1 MKCVCLFLTRTGFL
15 SSPLSIFSFFIQ
27 IFARQKNFP
36 LRILSFLWSKHQGK
50 IRTITHSPQHWLSTY
65 YKNYS
70 FPNQF
75 VCLFKVTGS
84 SVIIAKLSLGYLIC
98 IYRWIDIK
106 KGEGQVQRTCT
117 IFMWSHVPI
126 FPENFIF
133 PLTFLELGY
142 FSDFLNSCN
151 SFYHIQSKDTGYIW
165 RITAPKYI

>member
-1 MKCVCLFLTRTGFL
+1 MFVYFWPGQASSQVLSAFSASLFKYLPDKRIFL
-15 SSPLSIFSFFIQ
+15 LEFYHFSGQSIKAKLGLSPILHSTDSPLIT
-27 IFARQKNFP
+27 
-36 LRILSFLWSKHQGK
+36 RITVSRISL
-50 IRTITHSPQHWLSTY
+50 
-65 YKNYS
+65 
-70 FPNQF
+70 F